1 MKLTQIALALAA
13 ISAAP
18 AFAVDITIGGT
29 PPVSGGIP
37 VIYISGASALSGTF
51 GTAVGALC
59 AVPLVKYIDN
69 KDGKQTAAYLCNN
82 ALVTSGFGTGVDKFI
97 AVKRDEDGS
106 FAGVG
111 PVIQKGYN
119 ANGIDAK
126 HSASPAGG
134 LNFMDLKNCT
144 TGTTPLTCVYTPPFT
159 TGQMVPGLIVPDAGL
174 TDVETNIWK
183 GRGQFPFPAPAP
195 DITLIPTTFKT
206 GFAAQGFGIAVT
218 EELYK
223 AMQTKALA
231 DGDLEAPCVV
241 GDFTAACQPSIS
253 RAQYTS
259 IASQSGGYHTDWSP
273 ILGASG
279 GGQAVNLCRRVKTSG
294 TQASSDTYFLSNP
307 CANANPTFGLLAP
320 AEIGDSAA
328 GAFHVSENS
337 STGNVKNCLNYHNN
351 GFDNTTTGPNAF
363 ISNNEATEGKF
374 AIGVVSLE
382 NLPAAGTGPIVSGPA
397 SAVAAGD
404 KWKFVELSDVSPN
417 LDANQRQT
425 AIDGDY
431 DFAFEFEAL
440 WRNEIG
446 APRITFM
453 NALVNELGNPGGV
466 NLRGIYTVPGTF
478 DNATFPTLV
487 GKGSRF
493 GNSCQPLQLF

>member
-1 MKLTQIALALAA
+1 MKLSQIALAVAA

-18 AFAVDITIGGT
+18 AFAVDITVGVPTGNI
-29 PPVSGGIP
+29 VR
-37 VIYISGASALSGTF
+37 ISGASALSGTL
-51 GTAVGALC
+51 GTVIGSMCAL
-59 AVPLVKYIDN
+59 APVKYVDN

-82 ALVTSGFGTGVDKFI
+82 ALASSGFATGSKFI
-97 AVKRDEDGS
+97 VVKRDEEGS

-111 PVIQKGYN
+111 PVIHKGYN
-119 ANGIDAK
+119 TNGVN
-126 HSASPAGG
+126 AGG

-144 TGTTPLTCVYTPPFT
+144 AAAPLTCVYILPTAT
-159 TGQMVPGLIVPDAGL
+159 TGLDIPDAGL
-174 TDVETNIWK
+174 TDVETKIWQ
-183 GRGQFPFPAPAP
+183 GRGQFPFPGAPSAA
-195 DITLIPTTFKT
+195 TTFKT
-206 GFAAQGFGIAVT
+206 SFAAQGFGIAVT

-223 AMQTKALA
+223 AMQTKELA
-231 DGDLEAPCVV
+231 AGELVAPCVV

-259 IASQSGGYHTDWSP
+259 IASQTGGYHTDWSP
-273 ILGASG
+273 ILGAAG
-279 GGQAVNLCRRVKTSG
+279 AGQAVNLCRRVKTSG
-294 TQASSDTYFLSNP
+294 TQAASDTYFLSNP

-320 AEIGDSAA
+320 AEISDSAA

-351 GFDNTTTGPNAF
+351 GFDNTTTVANAF
-363 ISNNEATEGKF
+363 ISNTEATEGKF

-404 KWKFVELSDVSPN
+404 KWKFVKLSNVSPN
-417 LDANQRQT
+417 VDANQRQT
-425 AIDGDY
+425 AIDGKY

-440 WRNEIG
+440 WRNDIG
-446 APRITFM
+446 AARIAFM
-453 NALVNELGNPGGV
+453 NALVNELASPTGV
-466 NLRGIYTVPGTF
+466 NLRGIYTVPGAF
-478 DNATFPTLV
+478 DNATFPTQV
-487 GKGSRF
+487 GKGSRL